1 MIAENFSK
9 IWVTR
14 CVFLTAI
21 QGSGNS
27 KIILYKSRDMYD
39 AFGVIALW
47 LVTTGDNFDYHS
59 CRRTVNYAV
68 RYKTSDTWSMTIST
82 T

>member
-1 MIAENFSK
+1 MCFLQQSK
-9 IWVTR
+9 AQETV
-14 CVFLTAI
+14 
-21 QGSGNS
+21 

-68 RYKTSDTWSMTIST
+68 RYKTSDTWYMTIST